1 MKTSLLLIVLTLGLM
16 SMSAK
21 ALELECSTPRKNI
34 TLKLKDNKL
43 KLDGRF
49 PAETMVQRSKFK
61 GDGLQK
67 IVYVNGDKHTL
78 NIDNMSAF
86 NEFNDYIN
94 IKTRQGHEMTYP
106 VTCQKI

>member
-1 MKTSLLLIVLTLGLM
+1 MKTSLLLTILTLGLM

-43 KLDGRF
+43 KFDGRF
-49 PAETMVQRSKFK
+49 PAETIVQRSKFK
-61 GDGLQK
+61 GKGLQK
-67 IVYVNGDKHTL
+67 IFFVEGDKHTL
-78 NIDNMSAF
+78 NIDDMTAF

-94 IKTRQGHEMTYP
+94 IKTKQGHEMTYP
-106 VTCQKI
+106 VTCKNI